1 MIDLI
6 LKHFSVALHHSFYTD
21 DFENGIW
28 CDLEIILTK
37 SMEEVLL
44 VEDIE
49 PDQLPDMEL
58 TVDVLLATDSF
69 GSAKQFQN
77 KDIDIN
83 SRNVNVGKMSIV
95 NSVKYAW
102 IQKMIQIFF

>member
-28 CDLEIILTK
+28 CDLEIILTNC
-37 SMEEVLL
+37 MEEVLL
-44 VEDIE
+44 VDGIE

>member
-1 MIDLI
+1 
-6 LKHFSVALHHSFYTD
+6 
-21 DFENGIW
+21 
-28 CDLEIILTK
+28 
-37 SMEEVLL
+37 MEEVLS
-44 VEDIE
+44 VEGIE

-77 KDIDIN
+77 KDIEIN

-95 NSVKYAW
+95 NSVKNA
-102 IQKMIQIFF
+102 